1 MINPQYEKLAKVL
14 IRYSTN
20 LKKGEKILIEFTD
33 APTEMVQAIVRE
45 ALAVKAIPV
54 LEQKTLRLQR
64 ELFLGATEER
74 MKFIAE
80 TELERMKKMDAWIG
94 IRGLLNSKEISDV
107 PTKKMQLYETFW
119 LKPVHLAQRVR
130 HTKWVILRVPTS
142 SMAQMAKMSTDAFED
157 FYFDVCTG
165 IDWKKASRAM
175 DPLVRLMDKTDQVHI
190 KGPGTDLT
198 FSIKGIPAIK
208 CDGHLNMPDLEV
220 FTAPVKDSV
229 NGTVQYNTPS
239 SQRGFTYEK
248 VRFVFKNGQIIE
260 ATANNTKK
268 LNEILDTD
276 EGARYIGEFAF
287 GLHPVIKQPMDDILF
302 DEKINGS
309 FHFTPGNAYEDE
321 ADNGNRSAIHWDLVC
336 IQTHNYGGG
345 EIYFDGKLIRK
356 DGRFVPRNLQGM
368 NPENLIVKQ

>member
-1 MINPQYEKLAKVL
+1 MNPQYEKLAKVL

-20 LKKGEKILIEFTD
+20 LKKGEKVLIEATD
-33 APTEMVQAIVRE
+33 APTEMVQAFVKE

-54 LEQKTLRLQR
+54 IEQKNMRLQR

-74 MKFIAE
+74 MKFAADC
-80 TELERMKKMDAWIG
+80 ELQRMKKMDAWIG
-94 IRGLLNSKEISDV
+94 VRGTVNSKEISDV
-107 PTKKMQLYETFW
+107 PTKKIQLYEKFW
-119 LKPVHLAQRVR
+119 LKPVHLAERVR
-130 HTKWVILRVPTS
+130 NTKWVILRVPS
-142 SMAQMAKMSTDAFED
+142 PSMAQMAKMSTDAFEE

-165 IDWKKASRAM
+165 VDWKKASRAM
-175 DPLVRLMDKTDQVHI
+175 DPLVKLMNNTDKVQI
-190 KGPGTDLT
+190 KGPGTDLS
-198 FSIKGIPAIK
+198 FSIKKIPAIK

-220 FTAPVKDSV
+220 FTAPVKKSV
-229 NGTVQYNTPS
+229 NGVLQYNTPS
-239 SQRGFTYEK
+239 SQRGFTFEN
-248 VRFVFKNGQIIE
+248 VRFVFKNGKIVE

-268 LNEILDTD
+268 LNEILNND

-287 GLHPVIKQPMDDILF
+287 GLHPIIKHPMDDILF

-336 IQTHNYGGG
+336 IQTPEYGGG

-356 DGRFVPRNLQGM
+356 DGLFIPKNLQGM
-368 NPENLIVKQ
+368 NPENLVVG